1 MISKLLIA
9 NRGEIARRIIR
20 TCNEMG
26 ISTVAVFSDA
36 DADAPFV
43 SEADEA
49 IALGGN
55 TPAES
60 YLRGD
65 AIIAAA
71 RSTGADAIHPG
82 YGFLAENADFAEACA
97 AANLIFVG
105 PSPSTIAKMGDKLA
119 AKEIAEALDV
129 PTLRSVEVGSADAA
143 HAADQAESIGYPVL
157 VKASAGG
164 GGKGMRIVR
173 SAELLIESIESAV
186 REAEAAFGNGTV
198 FLEKYL
204 DAPRH
209 IEIQVFGDTHGT
221 LTHLFERECSIQ
233 RRHQKII
240 EESPST
246 AVGGAQ
252 RAEMGA
258 AALKICEA
266 VDYVGAGT
274 VEFLFSDNRFY
285 FLEMNTRLQ
294 VEHPVTELVTGLD
307 LVRLQIE
314 VAEGSPLPPEAVSPT
329 INGHAIEARLY
340 AEDPRNGY
348 LPSIGRIERFQI
360 GGARVDSAV
369 EAGSE
374 VSVFYDPMI
383 AKVVVHAQ
391 SRRDA
396 IRLLTRSLTSASIH
410 GVTTNRDLLVGILTH
425 AEFEAGST
433 DTAFLERNPA
443 SVLATPRA
451 GASVARRH
459 AVAAA
464 LVGQH
469 GRRSNATVLP
479 DVPTGWRN
487 SPSQPQ
493 GISFMTEHGEI
504 HVSYLFTRH
513 DLDVAV
519 DGQPEETSIHAL
531 GDGHAD
537 LQFGPQR
544 LRYQVA
550 TNGKCW
556 FVDGPDGSSS
566 LVELPRFPTAE
577 AEVALGSMVSP
588 MPGKV
593 IRVDVRAGDEVETG
607 TSLVIIEAMKME
619 HTVAAPAHGTVASV
633 SVAVGEQV
641 QADQVL
647 VVIDAD

>member
-20 TCNEMG
+20 TCKLMG
-26 ISTVAVFSDA
+26 IATVAVFSDA

-55 TPAES
+55 TAAES

-71 RSTGADAIHPG
+71 VTTGANAIHPG
-82 YGFLAENADFAEACA
+82 YGFLAENAEFA
-97 AANLIFVG
+97 AACSAADLIFVG
-105 PSPSTIAKMGDKLA
+105 PSPSAIAKMGDKLA
-119 AKEIAEALDV
+119 AKQIAEAAGV
-129 PTLRSVEVGSADAA
+129 PTLHSVQVGLDDLA
-143 HAADQAESIGYPVL
+143 HATAQAESIGYPVL

-164 GGKGMRIVR
+164 GGKGMRIVP
-173 SAELLIESIESAV
+173 SPELLGESIASAV
-186 REAEAAFGNGTV
+186 REAEAAFGDGTV

-204 DAPRH
+204 EAPRH
-209 IEIQVFGDTHGT
+209 IEIQVFGDIHGT

-246 AVGGAQ
+246 VLTDTQ

-258 AALKICEA
+258 AALKVCEA
-266 VDYVGAGT
+266 VEYVGAGT
-274 VEFLFSDNRFY
+274 VEFLFSDNHFY

-307 LVRLQIE
+307 LVRMQIE
-314 VAEGSPLPPEAVSPT
+314 VAEGCPLPPEAVSPT
-329 INGHAIEARLY
+329 MNGHAIEARVY

-348 LPSIGRIERFQI
+348 LPSIGRIEQFRI
-360 GGARVDSAV
+360 EGARVDSAV
-369 EAGSE
+369 EMGSE

-391 SRRDA
+391 TRRDA
-396 IRLLTRSLTSASIH
+396 IRLLARSLGSASIH

-425 AEFEAGST
+425 AEFDAGST
-433 DTAFLERNPA
+433 DTTFLERNPA
-443 SVLATPRA
+443 SLLAVPRA
-451 GASVARRH
+451 DVGVTRRH

-469 GRRSNATVLP
+469 QRRSDATVLS
-479 DVPTGWRN
+479 DVPSGWRN

-493 GISFMTEHGEI
+493 QISYTTEHGEM
-504 HVSYLFTRH
+504 HVSYLFARH
-513 DLDVAV
+513 SLDVSV
-519 DGQPEETSIHAL
+519 DDQPQETSIHAL
-531 GDGHAD
+531 GADHAD
-537 LQFGPQR
+537 LQFGAQR
-544 LRYQVA
+544 LRYTVA
-550 TNGKCW
+550 TNGNRW

-566 LVELPRFPTAE
+566 LVEIPRFPD
-577 AEVALGSMVSP
+577 AEVELAVGSMISP

-593 IRVDVRAGDEVETG
+593 IRVSVGVGDQVKAG
-607 TSLVIIEAMKME
+607 TSLIIIEAMKME
-619 HTVAAPAHGTVASV
+619 HTVAAPADGTVV
-633 SVAVGEQV
+633 SVNVAMGEQV

>member
-36 DADAPFV
+36 DADAAFV

-55 TPAES
+55 TPTES
-60 YLRGD
+60 YLRGE

-71 RSTGADAIHPG
+71 VSTGADAIHPG
-82 YGFLAENADFAEACA
+82 YGFLAENADFAQACA
-97 AANLIFVG
+97 AAHLVFVG
-105 PSPSTIAKMGDKLA
+105 PSPSAIATMGDKLA
-119 AKEIAEALDV
+119 AKELAAAVDV
-129 PTLRSVEVGSADAA
+129 PTLRSVEVNMADVA

-164 GGKGMRIVR
+164 GGKGMRIVP
-173 SAELLIESIESAV
+173 SADLLTESIASAV
-186 REAEAAFGNGTV
+186 REAESAFGNGTV

-240 EESPST
+240 EESPSP
-246 AVGGAQ
+246 ALGAAQ

-266 VDYVGAGT
+266 VNYVGAGT
-274 VEFLFSDNRFY
+274 VEFLFSDDHFY

-314 VAEGSPLPPEAVSPT
+314 VAEGLPLSPEAVSPT
-329 INGHAIEARLY
+329 ITGHAIEARLY

-348 LPSIGRIERFQI
+348 LPSIGRIERFHI
-360 GGARVDSAV
+360 DGARVDSAV

-391 SRRDA
+391 SRREA
-396 IRLLTRSLTSASIH
+396 SRRLARSLAAASIH

-425 AEFEAGST
+425 AEFLAGST
-433 DTAFLERNPA
+433 DTAFLDRNPA
-443 SVLATPRA
+443 DVLGIPRA
-451 GASVARRH
+451 SASVTRRH

-469 GRRSNATVLP
+469 QRRSGATVLS
-479 DVPTGWRN
+479 DIPTGWRN

-493 GISFMTEHGEI
+493 GIAFMTEHGEV
-504 HVSYLFTRH
+504 HVSYLFGRH
-513 DLDVAV
+513 RLEVTV
-519 DGQPEETSIHAL
+519 DDQPEETSINAL
-531 GDGHAD
+531 ATGYAD
-537 LQFGPQR
+537 LQFGPHRIQYR
-544 LRYQVA
+544 VGTTGDR
-550 TNGKCW
+550 W

-566 LVELPRFPTAE
+566 LVELPRFPTADVE
-577 AEVALGSMVSP
+577 LELGSMISP

-593 IRVDVRAGDEVETG
+593 IRVDVSAGDPVEAG

-619 HTVAAPAHGTVASV
+619 HTVAAPARGTVASV

-647 VVIDAD
+647 VVIDAN

>member
-9 NRGEIARRIIR
+9 NRGEIARRVIR

-36 DADAPFV
+36 DANAPFV

-71 RSTGADAIHPG
+71 LATGADAIHPG
-82 YGFLAENADFAEACA
+82 YGFLAENAVFAEACS

-105 PSPSTIAKMGDKLA
+105 PSPAAIASMGDKLA
-119 AKEIAEALDV
+119 AKEMAEAVGV
-129 PTLRSVEVGSADAA
+129 PILRSVEVSSADAA
-143 HAADQAESIGYPVL
+143 HATDQAESIGYPVL

-173 SAELLIESIESAV
+173 SADVLIESIESAA

-246 AVGGAQ
+246 ALSAAQ

-258 AALKICEA
+258 AALKVCEA
-266 VDYVGAGT
+266 VEYVGAGT
-274 VEFLFSDNRFY
+274 VEFLFSDNHFY

-360 GGARVDSAV
+360 EGARVDSAV

-383 AKVVVHAQ
+383 AKVVVHAP

-396 IRLLTRSLTSASIH
+396 IRLLARALTSASIH

-425 AEFEAGST
+425 AEFEAGTT
-433 DTAFLERNPA
+433 DTAFLDRNPA
-443 SVLATPRA
+443 SVLAIPRA
-451 GASVARRH
+451 DPSVTRRH

-469 GRRSNATVLP
+469 QRRSRATVLS

-493 GISFMTEHGEI
+493 GISFMTEHGEM
-504 HVSYLFTRH
+504 HVSYLFTRR
-513 DLDVAV
+513 DLEVTV
-519 DGQPEETSIHAL
+519 DDQPEATSIHAL
-531 GDGHAD
+531 GASHAD
-537 LQFGPQR
+537 LQFGSQR

-550 TNGKCW
+550 TKGNRW

-566 LVELPRFPTAE
+566 LVESPRFPTADVE
-577 AEVALGSMVSP
+577 LALGSMISP

-593 IRVDVRAGDEVETG
+593 IRVDVGAGDEVEAG

-619 HTVAAPAHGTVASV
+619 HTVASPAHGTVASV
-633 SVAVGEQV
+633 NVTVGEQV